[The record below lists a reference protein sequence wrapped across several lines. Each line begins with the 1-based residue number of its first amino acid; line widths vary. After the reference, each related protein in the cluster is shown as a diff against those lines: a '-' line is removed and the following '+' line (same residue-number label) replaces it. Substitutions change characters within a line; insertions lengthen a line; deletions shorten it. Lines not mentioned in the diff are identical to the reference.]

1 MNKVDYGG
9 HQKPNSGPPRGR
21 YGSAFY
27 RHSRLKTEW
36 QQEGGRGGKRG
47 NSTGRKRMGEVRSGV
62 GKRSPEWRVIKGP
75 PLYIKDPSPV
85 FWG

>member
-21 YGSAFY
+21 YGSDFY

-36 QQEGGRGGKRG
+36 QQEGGE
-47 NSTGRKRMGEVRSGV
+47 GREERKIVREE
-62 GKRSPEWRVIKGP
+62 REWEK
-75 PLYIKDPSPV
+75 
-85 FWG
+85 

>member
-9 HQKPNSGPPRGR
+9 HQKPNPGPPRGR

-36 QQEGGRGGKRG
+36 QQEGGE
-47 NSTGRKRMGEVRSGV
+47 GREERKIVREE
-62 GKRSPEWRVIKGP
+62 REWEK
-75 PLYIKDPSPV
+75 
-85 FWG
+85 